1 MLLSE
6 TSLTVGSVGLIIK
19 RWEKRTTYCISIVI
33 IPFASHRMLSV
44 LTLLFFGFFFLII
57 SWNKFVC
64 VTNLLEQQLGV
75 RRSNPSKRL
84 KSPDNVCIFFFF
96 SLFFLCQFPSY
107 VTEIISHRRVSS
119 SRPGSQISGEKSCL
133 TSFN

>member
-84 KSPDNVCIFFFF
+84 KSPDNVCIFFIFSFF
-96 SLFFLCQFPSY
+96 FMSVSFVCDWDHLTSPRLF
-107 VTEIISHRRVSS
+107 VSS
-119 SRPGSQISGEKSCL
+119 RLADIWRKILSNE
-133 TSFN
+133 F

>member
-6 TSLTVGSVGLIIK
+6 TSLTVGSVGLIMK

-44 LTLLFFGFFFLII
+44 LTLLFFWIFFFLLSHEI
-57 SWNKFVC
+57 SLFVWQ
-64 VTNLLEQQLGV
+64 TFWSNSLGV

-84 KSPDNVCIFFFF
+84 KSPDNVCIFFIFSFF
-96 SLFFLCQFPSY
+96 FMSVSFVCDWDHLTSPRLF
-107 VTEIISHRRVSS
+107 VSS
-119 SRPGSQISGEKSCL
+119 RLADIWRKILSNE
-133 TSFN
+133 F

>member
-44 LTLLFFGFFFLII
+44 LTLLFFQIFFFLLSHEI
-57 SWNKFVC
+57 SLFVWQ
-64 VTNLLEQQLGV
+64 TFWSNSLGV

-84 KSPDNVCIFFFF
+84 KSPDNVCIFFIFSFF
-96 SLFFLCQFPSY
+96 FMSVSFVCDWDHLTSPRLF
-107 VTEIISHRRVSS
+107 VSS
-119 SRPGSQISGEKSCL
+119 RLADLWRKILSNE
-133 TSFN
+133 F